1 MLTDIEIAQQG
12 KLLPIS
18 EIAERL
24 AIPDDALVPY
34 GRTKGKI
41 SLDWIADQL
50 PIQRDADRTH
60 YLEGLRRAGLD

>member
-18 EIAERL
+18 EIAKRL

-34 GRTKGKI
+34 GRTKAQDFAR
-41 SLDWIADQL
+41 LDRGSKGVPTAS
-50 PIQRDADRTH
+50 
-60 YLEGLRRAGLD
+60 